1 MAAPT
6 VTPTAGDRAGKPEAS
21 AAAAPLSG
29 RRRFLVWALVVV
41 ASVLTLVSILT
52 MWVRRQM
59 LDDTA
64 WRKATTQVI
73 EDPKVQTAIATYTI
87 NQLYANVNVAEALQ
101 QRLPSN
107 LQSLAAPLA
116 GALEQPAA
124 QGVAFLLQRPRFQQR
139 FIQASTIAHQKL
151 VNVLENKTG
160 YGISTGSGVVT
171 LDLHQMIVDVGTEL
185 GLSADALAK
194 LPAKAGNMTLMSS
207 DQLAA
212 AQTGV
217 RALRVLSVWLLVL
230 VLFLYGLAIYLAR
243 GARRVTLRNTG
254 VSLVLV
260 GLVVLIVRRLLG
272 NYVVDALAS
281 PGYNTAT
288 HHLWLI
294 GTSILGQIGA
304 ATILYGAIAA
314 LGAVFAGPTS
324 LATRLRRSLAPV
336 LNERQEIVWG
346 VVGFVYLLAVLWGGT
361 HALRTWWGILLL
373 GALIAIGVVALRRQT
388 LHEFPP
394 GASGE
399 GVPLREPLAAAPRS
413 SGGGPATAAAA
424 APAGEWRSPAEEI
437 ARLAELH
444 RSGAISDD
452 EFERAKRIALA

>member
-6 VTPTAGDRAGKPEAS
+6 ATGTASDQPRPP
-21 AAAAPLSG
+21 AAAPAIAPLS
-29 RRRFLVWALVVV
+29 RRRRILVWTLVVV
-41 ASVLTLVSILT
+41 ASLLAVVSILT
-52 MWVRRQM
+52 TWVNRQM

-64 WRKATTQVI
+64 WTKATTQVI
-73 EDPKVQTAIATYTI
+73 QDPKVQTAIATYTI
-87 NQLYANVNVAEALQ
+87 NQLYSNIDVAQALQ
-101 QRLPSN
+101 QRLPPN
-107 LQSLAAPLA
+107 LQSLASPLA
-116 GALEQPAA
+116 GALEQPAT
-124 QGVAFLLQRPRFQQR
+124 QGVAFLLQRPRIQQR

-160 YGISTGSGVVT
+160 YGISTGNGVVT

-185 GLSADALAK
+185 GLPADALAK
-194 LPAKAGNMTLMSS
+194 LPAKAGTLTLMRS
-207 DQLAA
+207 DQLSA

-217 RALRVLSVWLLVL
+217 RAIRVLSVWLLVL

-243 GARRVTLRNTG
+243 GSRRATLRNAG
-254 VSLVLV
+254 VSFVLV

-272 NYVVDALAS
+272 NYIVDALAT

-373 GALIAIGVVALRRQT
+373 GALVAIGVVALRRQT
-388 LHEFPP
+388 LREFPP
-394 GASGE
+394 GTSEE
-399 GVPLREPLAAAPRS
+399 GMPLREPLAAAPRP

-424 APAGEWRSPAEEI
+424 APAGGSRSPADEI
-437 ARLAELH
+437 ARLKELH
-444 RSGAISDD
+444 ETGAITDD
-452 EFERAKRIALA
+452 EFERAKRIALT